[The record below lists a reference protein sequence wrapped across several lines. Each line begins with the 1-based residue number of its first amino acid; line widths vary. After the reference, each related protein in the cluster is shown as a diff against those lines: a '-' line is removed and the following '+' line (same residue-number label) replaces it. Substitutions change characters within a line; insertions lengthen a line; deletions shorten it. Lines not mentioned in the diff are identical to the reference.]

1 MIPCILQVHSSCHF
15 WYECLHCIDYTML
28 VGVFKRVTLFTKKQI
43 KIHQIVYNKD
53 LPFSLDLWHPLNII
67 NSELEEDDNV
77 VRKGQKRKRA
87 TKTEVLIKPL

>member
-1 MIPCILQVHSSCHF
+1 
-15 WYECLHCIDYTML
+15 ML

-43 KIHQIVYNKD
+43 KIHKIVYNKD

>member
-1 MIPCILQVHSSCHF
+1 M
-15 WYECLHCIDYTML
+15 
-28 VGVFKRVTLFTKKQI
+28 
-43 KIHQIVYNKD
+43 
-53 LPFSLDLWHPLNII
+53 WHPLNII